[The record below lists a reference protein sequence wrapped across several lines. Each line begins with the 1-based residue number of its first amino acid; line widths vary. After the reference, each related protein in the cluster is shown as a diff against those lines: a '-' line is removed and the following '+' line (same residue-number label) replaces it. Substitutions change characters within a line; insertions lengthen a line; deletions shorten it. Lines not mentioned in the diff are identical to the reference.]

1 MAAIAGCRNAR
12 ARVVG
17 EEDAKGISTVAYG
30 IDGSSVTDLMKKAG
44 LTHSSFY
51 LNFASRDEL
60 MAEAVER
67 ALQDGG
73 RAVEAVEKIK

>member
-1 MAAIAGCRNAR
+1 
-12 ARVVG
+12 
-17 EEDAKGISTVAYG
+17 
-30 IDGSSVTDLMKKAG
+30 MKEAG
-44 LTHSSFY
+44 LTYSGFY
-51 LNFASRDEL
+51 RNFASRDEL